1 VRPIAYSLLVSSLL
15 LVVRP
20 SWAQRSGPPASAQ
33 PPTQPAGSASPQ
45 MSPGQPRAPHYLDG
59 RVVLE
64 TGQPSR
70 EPVSVVLNC
79 RTNSLQIRTDLK
91 GYFRFTFSEGVQSNA
106 DFSASNS
113 DSLMSSVSRGVTFPG
128 GIGELSASG
137 ESLTDCELQVS
148 VAGYR
153 PLTKTITPEAGNLG
167 MIDVGT
173 LRLSRIAGVQGAAIT
188 ATSLRVPGRAR
199 KEFAKGDKE
208 ARSNQLKLATQHLEK
223 AVAEYEEYAAAWYE
237 LGTIYSTNQE
247 TDKAHQA
254 FEKAI
259 AADPQY
265 IAPYVNLA
273 NLQLQ
278 AQEYENAVGTAGKA
292 LDLDPSIPV
301 ANYVQAV
308 GNFKLNRLDDAEKS
322 AQQVEKG
329 PHQNLPQVYALLADI
344 FLMKSDYPNAAAQM
358 RAYLNEFPGGPLA
371 GEMQKKLDQIEKL
384 AASSGSKSELLPVQ
398 SQTPPAVENIGE
410 SEPQQVQQALLEKPP
425 AKASASPAAKRAKV
439 DLWYPPDIDRVIPQV
454 LPGTTCPLSD
464 LLSKAGERIEELVQ
478 NVSKFTA
485 TERIQHQ
492 DVVGSDK
499 LGVREIRRF
508 NYLVSI
514 TRAANGNMNVE
525 EYRDGSLSQF
535 PDHVA
540 TLGTP
545 ALVLI
550 FHPHEVT
557 NFTMTCEGL
566 GDWHA
571 QPAWQVRFEE
581 RRSNNS
587 ISTMIIGGH
596 VFNLRLRGRAWILAD
611 SYQVGRLETDL
622 ADQIPQIEM
631 RLQHQNIEYRPVI
644 LPETKREIWLPS
656 STELYMDFRGHR
668 FYRQH
673 TFTDLQFFSVN
684 VQQIIGDPRPKQIPT
699 APH

>member
-1 VRPIAYSLLVSSLL
+1 VNRIEYSLLLGGLVLMVS
-15 LVVRP
+15 P
-20 SWAQRSGPPASAQ
+20 SWAQRSGPPASPQ
-33 PPTQPAGSASPQ
+33 PPTQPAGSASPSTGPQ
-45 MSPGQPRAPHYLDG
+45 QTRAPHYLDG

-79 RTNSLQIRTDLK
+79 RTNSLQIRTDLQ
-91 GYFRFTFSEGVQSNA
+91 GYFRFTFGEGVQSNA

-113 DSLMSSVSRGVTFPG
+113 DNLMSSVSRGVNFPG
-128 GIGELSASG
+128 GIGGFSASG
-137 ESLTDCELQVS
+137 GSLTDCELQVS

-153 PLTKTITPEAGNLG
+153 PLTKTITPDASDLG

-173 LRLSRIAGVQGAAIT
+173 LRLSRIAGVRGVAIS

-208 ARSNQLKLATQHLEK
+208 VRSNQLKSATQHLEK

-237 LGTIYSTNQE
+237 LGTIYSTNQKK
-247 TDKAHQA
+247 DKAHQA

-265 IAPYVNLA
+265 IPPYLSLSALELRN
-273 NLQLQ
+273 
-278 AQEYENAVGTAGKA
+278 QEYEDAVDTAGKA
-292 LDLDPSIPV
+292 LELDPSISF
-301 ANYVQAV
+301 ATFIQAV
-308 GNFKLNRLDDAEKS
+308 GNFNLNRLDAAEKS
-322 AQQVEKG
+322 AREVEKR
-329 PHQNLPQVYALLADI
+329 PHQNFPQLHVLLADI
-344 FLMKSDYPNAAAQM
+344 LLQKQDYSKAAVEM

-384 AASSGSKSELLPVQ
+384 AASGGSKSELLPVQ

-425 AKASASPAAKRAKV
+425 AEASALPAAKRAKI
-439 DLWYPPDIDRVIPQV
+439 DLWYPPDIDRVIPRV

-464 LLSKAGERIEELVQ
+464 LLSKAGKRIEELVQ

-485 TERIQHQ
+485 TESVQHQ

-525 EYRDGSLSQF
+525 EYRDGSLGQF

-581 RRSNNS
+581 RQSNNS
-587 ISTMIIGGH
+587 ISTVIIGGH

-684 VQQIIGDPRPKQIPT
+684 VQQTIGDPRPKQIPT